1 MLWKVL
7 SLCFYFLLFFAQ
19 SMTPKK
25 TQQMMQMGQ
34 VQHIPKVETLDNII
48 KNQQNLTQ
56 GN

>member
-1 MLWKVL
+1 
-7 SLCFYFLLFFAQ
+7 
-19 SMTPKK
+19 
-25 TQQMMQMGQ
+25 MQMGQ